1 MTHPSYPAILQ
12 KFSQIE
18 ADPYDISNHDLLPFG
33 ITIEMIPDLI
43 ETILDERYYFEDDD
57 ESIAGYPHLF
67 AYIALGQLK
76 TLDAIDGLILGVKK
90 WSDSDWFEWFCET
103 MSDIFGSIG
112 SIAIPAVIEIIQ
124 DKTLTLYPRSNALNY
139 LHKISVANPEERD
152 RCVAAIVEVLAEFA
166 DNDPE
171 LNGFIVMYL
180 VADFKA
186 IESVPMIEAAYAAHR
201 VALEF
206 IGDWE
211 DVQVHF
217 GLIPKRITPKPNY
230 FASGDFSADDIA
242 LKRAFAR
249 QSGQIDDI
257 IEFQKNQFKTTS
269 AKTKT
274 KRKEQKKSRKKN
286 RRK

>member
-12 KFSQIE
+12 QFSQIE
-18 ADPYDISNHDLLPFG
+18 ADPYDVSNDDLLSFG

-43 ETILDERYYFEDDD
+43 ETILDERYYEDD
-57 ESIAGYPHLF
+57 ESIEGYPHLF

-76 TLDAIDGLILGVKK
+76 TLEAIDGLILGVKK
-90 WSDSDWFEWFCET
+90 WSDSDWFEWFGEA
-103 MSDIFGSIG
+103 MPEIFGLIG
-112 SIAIPAVIEIIQ
+112 SIAIPAVIELIQ

-186 IESVPMIEAAYAAHR
+186 IESVPMIEAAYAANR

-217 GLIPKRITPKPNY
+217 GLIPKRITPKRNY
-230 FASGDFSADDIA
+230 FMGGDSSAEDLA
-242 LKRAFAR
+242 LKRAFAN
-249 QSGQIDDI
+249 QSSQIDSI
-257 IEFQKNQFKTTS
+257 IEAQKNQFKNS
-269 AKTKT
+269 SSKSKA
-274 KRKEQKKSRKKN
+274 KRKQEKNARKKN